1 MTLQI
6 AEAADPDSAGK
17 TVSHW
22 TLTRNGSI
30 LPSGREGRVGKD
42 QGLQRG
48 NQAARWRR
56 QQRALAA
63 PRVAVPVYTPK
74 DYPLIRELPGA
85 DDMPAT
91 WKEWAVLFEATQKK
105 RMNVRPYVFDNV
117 RIRPDLLKAWLDAN
131 SLSASERSRQLYA
144 QELHDARKARRK
156 ALEQERLAREAS
168 ERMAANRPPPPDPP
182 DYPPWVDKVVDFM
195 RSLISFRR

>member
-1 MTLQI
+1 M
-6 AEAADPDSAGK
+6 GK
-17 TVSHW
+17 GQDH
-22 TLTRNGSI
+22 
-30 LPSGREGRVGKD
+30 
-42 QGLQRG
+42 QRG

-63 PRVAVPVYTPK
+63 PRVAIPVYTPK
-74 DYPLIRELPGA
+74 DYPLIRELPGT

-91 WKEWAVLFEATQKK
+91 WKEWAVLFEASKK
-105 RMNVRPYVFDNV
+105 KLMNVRPYVYDNV

-144 QELHDARKARRK
+144 QGLLDARKAQRK

-168 ERMAANRPPPPDPP
+168 GRIAANTPPPPDPP
-182 DYPPWVDKVVDFM
+182 DYPLWVDKVVDFM
-195 RSLISFRR
+195 RSLISFRRQPPSSRH